1 MPGATAH
8 QKARATPQVGGR
20 GATAKPAKR
29 AGPDANRTR
38 ERILQAAT
46 REFADKGLDGARVD
60 EIARTAKAN
69 KNMLY
74 HYFGNKE
81 QLFTAVLERAY
92 ETIRTMQ
99 SDISIRGMAPEEGM
113 RKLVDFTGRIW
124 IEFPE
129 FNRLLSSENLHE
141 AKHVK
146 GSPKIVAM
154 YNPLL
159 ETIQELLDRGAE
171 SGVFRRGIDP
181 IDLYISISALS
192 AHYTANRHTFE
203 AIFRTKLMT
212 KKRLAQRRDHVAD
225 MILRYLRP

>member
-1 MPGATAH
+1 MPGATA
-8 QKARATPQVGGR
+8 QPKANAAKRRSGR
-20 GATAKPAKR
+20 GLAVKAARRPA
-29 AGPDANRTR
+29 PDANKTR
-38 ERILQAAT
+38 KRILEAAT

-60 EIARTAKAN
+60 EIARTAEAN

-92 ETIRTMQ
+92 ETIRSRQ
-99 SDISIRGMAPEEGM
+99 GDISIRGMDPEEGM

-146 GSPKIVAM
+146 ASPKIVAM

-171 SGVFRRGIDP
+171 SGIFRRGVDP

-212 KKRLAQRRDHVAD
+212 KKRLEQRREHVAD